1 MESFI
6 DFKKIIQEAEFKF
19 IPVIDLKN
27 NLIYGYKIIKD
38 FKKSGYKN
46 NDYVYEKAFQ
56 EGLFEFFVLKLQEKS
71 YKMAVKKG
79 LTKFKMFYTL
89 RINFVTDFDFFFSSV
104 NNLTSNFEIKLE
116 NLIFEIKGV
125 EDWVKISKVLNWL
138 DEETIF
144 LFKETKE
151 NALNLKIVEYLS
163 PNFLEVSSFDSIR
176 KIKEN
181 QNIESKIIFKV
192 KDESENKNLEMLR
205 NNIDLI
211 YKY

>member
-27 NLIYGYKIIKD
+27 NLVYGYKIIKD

-46 NDYVYEKAFQ
+46 NDYIYKKAFQ

-71 YKMAVKKG
+71 YKIAVEKG

-104 NNLTSNFEIKLE
+104 NNLTNNFEIQLE
-116 NLIFEIKGV
+116 NLVFEIKGV
-125 EDWVKISKVLNWL
+125 KDWIKISKILNWL

-163 PNFLEVSSFDSIR
+163 PDFLEVSSLESIK

-181 QNIESKIIFKV
+181 KNIESKIIFKV
-192 KDESENKNLEMLR
+192 KGENEIKNLEMLSS
-205 NNIDLI
+205 NIDLI
-211 YKY
+211 YQY